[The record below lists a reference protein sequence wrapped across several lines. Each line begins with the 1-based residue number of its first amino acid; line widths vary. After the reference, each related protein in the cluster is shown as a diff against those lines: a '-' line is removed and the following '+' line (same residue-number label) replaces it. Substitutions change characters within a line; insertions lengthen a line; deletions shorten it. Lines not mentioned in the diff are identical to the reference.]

1 MKERHKDLAAI
12 IAKYMEAINQAIE
25 ESGLESEC
33 IFALAVGFLDMDSI
47 YMEDNETKANLSLVS
62 SISVTD
68 ETELDNFLDYI
79 YYIHL
84 QEDNPKFINYWID
97 RAGQNGIN

>member
-1 MKERHKDLAAI
+1 
-12 IAKYMEAINQAIE
+12 
-25 ESGLESEC
+25 
-33 IFALAVGFLDMDSI
+33 
-47 YMEDNETKANLSLVS
+47 MEDNETKANISLVS